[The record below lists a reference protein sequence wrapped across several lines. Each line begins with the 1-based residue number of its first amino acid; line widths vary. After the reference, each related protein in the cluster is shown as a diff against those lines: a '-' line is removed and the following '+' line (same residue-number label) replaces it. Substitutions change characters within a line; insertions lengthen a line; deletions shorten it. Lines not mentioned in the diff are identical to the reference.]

1 MIATPKEKRP
11 RFAAELDELCRA
23 KISELVQA
31 YFSFEVDEA
40 LQRAR
45 YERTAGEAAKA
56 YRKGFDDPRTIT
68 TRPARSASVVLGL
81 KHESAVLPRYARR
94 LPSVDRTLH
103 QLWIEG
109 LADRDFE
116 RSSAR
121 TSW

>member
-68 TRPARSASVVLGL
+68 TAAGAIRIRRPRAQARVSRPSKVCAPASECRPDAASALD
-81 KHESAVLPRYARR
+81 RR
-94 LPSVDRTLH
+94 TCRP
-103 QLWIEG
+103 
-109 LADRDFE
+109 
-116 RSSAR
+116 
-121 TSW
+121 